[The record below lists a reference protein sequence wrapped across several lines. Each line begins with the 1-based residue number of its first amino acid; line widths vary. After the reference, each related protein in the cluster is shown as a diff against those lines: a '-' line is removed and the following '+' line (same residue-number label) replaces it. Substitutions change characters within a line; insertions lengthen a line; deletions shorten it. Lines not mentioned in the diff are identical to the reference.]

1 MKIKIVVL
9 TILLVLC
16 YQDTFTEDRNIL
28 VIKPE
33 GGEIVRTKLY
43 GFSTIDKAV
52 PEPILYR
59 KRAII
64 WENHN
69 NI

>member
-9 TILLVLC
+9 TIFIGPFG

-33 GGEIVRTKLY
+33 GVRLSGLSY
-43 GFSTIDKAV
+43 MGLSTIDKAV

-59 KRAII
+59 KRADLGKS
-64 WENHN
+64 
-69 NI
+69 

>member
-9 TILLVLC
+9 TILLVLLFTR
-16 YQDTFTEDRNIL
+16 YFTEDRNIL

-33 GGEIVRTKLY
+33 GVRLSGLSY
-43 GFSTIDKAV
+43 MGLSTIDKT

-59 KRAII
+59 KRAIYLGKS
-64 WENHN
+64 
-69 NI
+69 

>member
-9 TILLVLC
+9 TILLVLLAR
-16 YQDTFTEDRNIL
+16 YFYRRQKYFSY
-28 VIKPE
+28 KME

-43 GFSTIDKAV
+43 GLSTIDKAV
-52 PEPILYR
+52 PEPILYQR
-59 KRAII
+59 GRFI

>member
-9 TILLVLC
+9 TILLVLWLPR
-16 YQDTFTEDRNIL
+16 YFYRRQKYFSYKAGRS
-28 VIKPE
+28 
-33 GGEIVRTKLY
+33 EIVRTKLY
-43 GFSTIDKAV
+43 GFKHKSKAV
-52 PEPILYR
+52 PEPIYR
-59 KRAII
+59 RGRFI

>member
-9 TILLVLC
+9 TIFIGPFG

-43 GFSTIDKAV
+43 GFK
-52 PEPILYR
+52 
-59 KRAII
+59 
-64 WENHN
+64 HN
-69 NI
+69 R